1 MLKYLSQNKHVIL
14 IAVALFVVSMST
26 LLFFLGS
33 NTETQ
38 QHEIKTD
45 LLENSKVK
53 SLNDTEDYYRK
64 LVNNHEDSILAL
76 ALDGSIEFAS
86 LDTESKWGYGKKDIL
101 NQSIFVLL
109 HPDDLPDFL
118 GVFGKVL
125 QTEHSVN
132 TMGPYR
138 VRGKDSGY
146 RIIIG
151 LATPLM
157 EKGKIQKIIITAKD
171 ITDGLA
177 EKSNENDLKQQ
188 KHRPVDKKKRPTIDE
203 TQQPVEGK
211 IIADK

>member
-1 MLKYLSQNKHVIL
+1 M
-14 IAVALFVVSMST
+14 A
-26 LLFFLGS
+26 
-33 NTETQ
+33 
-38 QHEIKTD
+38 
-45 LLENSKVK
+45 
-53 SLNDTEDYYRK
+53 
-64 LVNNHEDSILAL
+64 
-76 ALDGSIEFAS
+76 
-86 LDTESKWGYGKKDIL
+86 KDIL

-125 QTEHSVN
+125 QTEHSVLWSH
-132 TMGPYR
+132 R

-157 EKGKIQKIIITAKD
+157 ERGKSRKLLSPQTSRTTWESNEILETAK
-171 ITDGLA
+171 A
-177 EKSNENDLKQQ
+177 SACSQ
-188 KHRPVDKKKRPTIDE
+188 KKRPTIDE